1 MSSADLE
8 ASKKEAAKEVK
19 TENASSGNV
28 ATVKRPSS
36 NVSKTP
42 SLFDNRA
49 EIKALSDNFEKN
61 RGNLPWPISAGNV
74 SMHFGRQTYID
85 KINIDNPGI
94 TIESSAGSSVKA
106 VFDGEVSAI
115 INVGP
120 VQGVILK
127 HGKYF
132 TTYSNLSSVSVSKG
146 QQVKMGQVLGKLEEK
161 DEGRGELE
169 FLITNDKNQ
178 NENPERWLR

>member
-1 MSSADLE
+1 
-8 ASKKEAAKEVK
+8 
-19 TENASSGNV
+19 
-28 ATVKRPSS
+28 
-36 NVSKTP
+36 
-42 SLFDNRA
+42 
-49 EIKALSDNFEKN
+49 
-61 RGNLPWPISAGNV
+61 
-74 SMHFGRQTYID
+74 MHFGRQTYVEGV
-85 KINIDNPGI
+85 KIILDNPGI

-169 FLITNDKNQ
+169 FLITNDKNL